1 MVPKQEQLLSRTKPR
16 VFQILSLSGGGYR
29 GLHVAQILEIIEKKI
44 DGRIADH
51 FDLIAGTSIGGIIAL
66 GLAARIK
73 ASDIRE
79 TLEELGPRLFP
90 RAPPTFS
97 AVRRLLSC
105 KGDWGKVVH
114 AFKNRAAIK
123 SEAAFADT
131 AWYSAT
137 PLAEKLSSEQY
148 FGDRTM
154 RDLKHPVII
163 PAVNYSSGGPKFFK
177 TGHGPHLTFDED
189 LMIRDVALGTSAA
202 PIYFPVHQIDDQ
214 RIVDGGLIANDP
226 TQVAVHEA
234 MLYFGVRPPL
244 YGDTSTGSDD
254 LRVLSIGTLSP
265 RHFADASRPLNQGL
279 IGWGTGA
286 FDLAMSAQEAMSA
299 YMIDKHML
307 PGKVIRLPST
317 DARPEKAPGLADA
330 TPASSE
336 ILRASAKN
344 LAQHAFGEAPFRA
357 LFDHRARNLDEV
369 RATFTSNKA

>member
-1 MVPKQEQLLSRTKPR
+1 MNPVEPR

-29 GLHVAQILEIIEKKI
+29 GLHVAQILEIIETQI
-44 DGRIADH
+44 EGRIADH

-66 GLAARIK
+66 GLADRIP
-73 ASDIRE
+73 ASVIRE

-90 RAPPTFS
+90 QTPPTFS
-97 AVRRLLSC
+97 AIRRLMAC
-105 KGDWGKVVH
+105 KGDWGKFLH
-114 AFKNRAAIK
+114 AIRNRAHIK
-123 SEAAFADT
+123 SDAAMADS

-137 PLAEKLSSEQY
+137 PLAETLSSDAY
-148 FGDRTM
+148 FGDRKM
-154 RDLKHPVII
+154 RDLQHPVII
-163 PAVNYSSGGPKFFK
+163 PAVNYSSGGPKFYK
-177 TGHGPHLTFDED
+177 TGHAPELTFDQN

-244 YGDTSTGSDD
+244 YGDTSTGRDD

-265 RHFADASRPLNQGL
+265 RHFADPSQPLNQGL
-279 IGWGTGA
+279 LGWGAGA

-299 YMIDKHML
+299 YMVDKHML
-307 PGKVIRLPST
+307 AGKVIRLPST

-330 TPASSE
+330 NAVSSE
-336 ILRASAKN
+336 ILRASAKTLAQNAFGTAPFLALFQHRAKN
-344 LAQHAFGEAPFRA
+344 LA
-357 LFDHRARNLDEV
+357 EV
-369 RATFTSNKA
+369 RATFSTGKS